1 MSEKIQKVLARAG
14 FGSRRELEGWIKE
27 GRIKVN
33 LIVATL
39 GDRVEPTDRIQIDGR
54 FIGSKRLHDI
64 SNRTLVCHKDAG
76 VVCSRS
82 DPEGRPTIFD
92 RLPKIKDARWV
103 AVGRL
108 DVSTTGLIL
117 MTTDGELAN
126 RLMHPAQ
133 EIERE
138 YLVRILGKVTNIIIR
153 NLSKGVLLDDGI
165 AKFNKIVDA
174 GGEGANHWYR
184 VSLNEGRNREVRRLW
199 ESQQLT
205 VSRLSRIRFGP
216 IILQKSLRRGQSQD
230 LDKKELNLLY
240 DIAGL
245 IQPAKKLADKSKSK
259 DKYKNIKPSRK
270 PANKPVSRQKSRRK

>member
-33 LIVATL
+33 QIVATL
-39 GDRVEPTDRIQIDGR
+39 GDRVEPTDRVQIDGR
-54 FIGSKRLHDI
+54 FIGARRLHETT
-64 SNRTLVCHKDAG
+64 NRTLVCHKDNG
-76 VVCSRS
+76 VVCSRL

-138 YLVRILGKVTNIIIR
+138 YLVRVLGKVTDAIIK

-165 AKFNKIVDA
+165 AKFNNIIDA

-199 ESQQLT
+199 ESQELT

-230 LDKKELNLLY
+230 LDKKEQKLLY

-245 IQPAKKLADKSKSK
+245 TLPTASFPEKNK
-259 DKYKNIKPSRK
+259 DKYKNRKPPGKPSSIK
-270 PANKPVSRQKSRRK
+270 SSRRK